1 MAGDAI
7 TTPAHSR
14 SLSLLWSSGGLPCLP
29 VEGAAFGEPS
39 QRLDQPPRGP
49 DRIAAVPMIRLG
61 WVISKL
67 VVHVWLRWDTFEFM
81 ASLHP
86 ICLGFPAAQILVWCG
101 CWGAWITRVGGFP
114 WFSPRLGLRH
124 SPLSANQQSGRR
136 SFLAD
141 KSTGGL

>member
-86 ICLGFPAAQILVWCG
+86 ICLGFPAAQISVV
-101 CWGAWITRVGGFP
+101 ARYVP
-114 WFSPRLGLRH
+114 
-124 SPLSANQQSGRR
+124 
-136 SFLAD
+136 
-141 KSTGGL
+141 

>member
-49 DRIAAVPMIRLG
+49 DRIAAVLHPMIRLG

-67 VVHVWLRWDTFEFM
+67 VVHVWLLGILLNLWPPFTQYVLVFRLPKFWCGAVVGELGSPGWV
-81 ASLHP
+81 ASLGFHP
-86 ICLGFPAAQILVWCG
+86 G
-101 CWGAWITRVGGFP
+101 
-114 WFSPRLGLRH
+114 
-124 SPLSANQQSGRR
+124 
-136 SFLAD
+136 
-141 KSTGGL
+141 